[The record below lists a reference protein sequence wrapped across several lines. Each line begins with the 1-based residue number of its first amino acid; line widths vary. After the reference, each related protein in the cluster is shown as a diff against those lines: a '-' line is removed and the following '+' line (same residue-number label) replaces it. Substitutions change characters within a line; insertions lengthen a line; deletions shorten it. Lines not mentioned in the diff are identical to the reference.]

1 MSADIVIEL
10 PPREAP
16 PVPDSVQFIG
26 TATVLI
32 RYAGLTVLTD
42 PNFLHRGQFAYLGK
56 GLVSRRLTEPALA
69 VTELPDLDLIVLS
82 HLHGDHFDRVAKA
95 GLDRSVPILT
105 TVPAASR
112 LNRWGFRALPLR
124 TWQEVSVRRSGS
136 VLRVTALPARHA
148 KGIARVALPTVMGS
162 LLDFG
167 GEAPPL
173 RMYLT
178 GDTLLH
184 DELRQIRA
192 RYDDIDVAVLH
203 LGGTRI
209 LGMLVTMDGE
219 QGVQMLRLVQ
229 PQAAIPVHYDD
240 YGVFKSPLA
249 DFLAAVRR
257 DRPPVRI
264 VSMNRGDVV
273 PLPVPVT
280 YPTAD

>member
-16 PVPDSVQFIG
+16 AAPDSMQFIG

-32 RYAGLTVLTD
+32 RYAGITVLTD

-56 GLVSRRLTEPALA
+56 GLVSRRLTEPAMD
-69 VTELPDLDLIVLS
+69 VSELPDLDLVVLS
-82 HLHGDHFDRVAKA
+82 HLHGDHFDRAAKA

-105 TVPAASR
+105 TVQAAHR

-124 TWQEVSVRRSGS
+124 TWQEVTVRRERST
-136 VLRVTALPARHA
+136 LRVTALPARHA
-148 KGIARVALPTVMGS
+148 KGIAQAALPAVMGS
-162 LLDFG
+162 LLDFSG
-167 GEAPPL
+167 DGPPL

-178 GDTLLH
+178 GDTLIH

-192 RYDDIDVAVLH
+192 RYDDIGVAVLH

-209 LGMLVTMDGE
+209 LGMLVTMDAE

-229 PQAAIPVHYDD
+229 PETAIPVHYDD

-249 DFLAAVRR
+249 DFLTAAGREALA
-257 DRPPVRI
+257 VRI
-264 VSMNRGDVV
+264 VPMQRGEVL
-273 PLPVPVT
+273 PLPVP
-280 YPTAD
+280 ADAGAG